1 MLTATAHRVDL
12 SWLDDARC
20 REIGGDLWFPDT
32 GQSAAAAKRM
42 CRSCPVQP
50 ACLAWA
56 VATNPG
62 SGVFGGL
69 TARERR
75 RLA

>member
-1 MLTATAHRVDL
+1 MLTATARGTDL
-12 SWLDDARC
+12 SWLDDGRC
-20 REIGGDLWFPDT
+20 RQIGGDLWFPDK
-32 GQSAAAAKRM
+32 GQSAAEAKRI
-42 CRSCPVQP
+42 CRGCPVQQ

-56 VATNPG
+56 VATKPG

>member
-1 MLTATAHRVDL
+1 MLPVPTRVTDL
-12 SWLDDARC
+12 SWLDDGRC
-20 REIGGDLWFPDT
+20 REVGGDTWFPDK
-32 GQSAAAAKRM
+32 GKSPAAAKRV
-42 CRSCPVQP
+42 CRACPVQQ

-56 VATNPG
+56 VATNPEC
-62 SGVFGGL
+62 GVFGGL